1 MANSENF
8 PVMEFDEAQS
18 TKLFDTITPT
28 EKIVLATAMK
38 SANALPDILVN
49 LNKDDF
55 NSAAHQIIY
64 ETIVNLNQ
72 ANKGVGELD
81 VIDELQK
88 HHQLSKVGSASYI
101 LDIASQYYTDRGIE
115 NQVKKVY
122 EASQARKFKYNVNQL
137 TTLVNQNSGDVH
149 QALNYV
155 QTNLIDIDLDL
166 KKSDTVQIGKSA
178 HEVIKKL
185 KKFAKSPDF
194 LTGVSTGYSK
204 LDKITNGFQHG
215 DFIILA
221 ARPSMGKTALAL
233 NLAYNAAN
241 AKKQDNRVAIFSVE
255 MPKDQL
261 TQRILATMTGINSEQ
276 LRNGKG
282 LNPQDWNKLDLA
294 QDQLD
299 KTKIFIDDTPGIT
312 VQQIQSKLFKLKRD
326 ENINFVIIDYLQLI
340 TTPNSNGNDRQNEIS
355 TISRQLKR
363 IAREL
368 DVPIVCLSQLS
379 RSVEKREDKRPIMSD
394 LRDSGAIEQDAD
406 MIMFLYREDYY
417 KHDKDDLEEEV
428 SPTDLIISKHR
439 NGATGTLNLSFLKK
453 LGKFVDL

>member
-1 MANSENF
+1 LKENNMANPENF
-8 PVMEFDEAQS
+8 PVLEFDTAQP

-88 HHQLSKVGSASYI
+88 HHQLAKVGSASYI

-185 KKFAKSPDF
+185 KKFAKSPDY

-204 LDKITNGFQHG
+204 LDKITNGLQHG

-282 LNPQDWNKLDLA
+282 LNSQD
-294 QDQLD
+294 
-299 KTKIFIDDTPGIT
+299 
-312 VQQIQSKLFKLKRD
+312 
-326 ENINFVIIDYLQLI
+326 
-340 TTPNSNGNDRQNEIS
+340 
-355 TISRQLKR
+355 
-363 IAREL
+363 
-368 DVPIVCLSQLS
+368 
-379 RSVEKREDKRPIMSD
+379 
-394 LRDSGAIEQDAD
+394 
-406 MIMFLYREDYY
+406 
-417 KHDKDDLEEEV
+417 
-428 SPTDLIISKHR
+428 
-439 NGATGTLNLSFLKK
+439 
-453 LGKFVDL
+453 